1 MHLAK
6 INNSTYSRKMYILIK
21 DRSNIL
27 YEDNTACITQI
38 RRDYIKGDKTKDISP
53 KFFYTHELQKSD
65 DIDVQLIYLIEI
77 FLKYIILDIPFLD
90 TVRYGDTT
98 ILRKVVY
105 KYGGDICCINF
116 FIYIIMHIFF
126 IYC

>member
-1 MHLAK
+1 
-6 INNSTYSRKMYILIK
+6 MYILIK

-77 FLKYIILDIPFLD
+77 FP
-90 TVRYGDTT
+90 
-98 ILRKVVY
+98 
-105 KYGGDICCINF
+105 
-116 FIYIIMHIFF
+116 
-126 IYC
+126 